1 MKYNKLERM
10 SSLIEWILLFALL
23 ATPLMTLTDTWSHL
37 LGGND
42 SLHDELVKALGHD
55 GDKVFN
61 GVPLKTQ
68 EDQALGTLLTPPA
81 PVLSD
86 YPLTFGTR
94 LLATLIMLLPDLVF
108 MLILWQLHQLFRG
121 YRHAMLFTFG
131 QIRRYRWLGLL
142 LCASF
147 IAEIITM
154 PLVDI
159 ALTMQGPELHGT
171 ISIGSSDFRLL
182 LAGLIVSALALVM
195 REAKQLADEQ
205 QLTV

>member
-23 ATPLMTLTDTWSHL
+23 ATPIMTVLGTWSHL
-37 LGGND
+37 LGGSD
-42 SLHDELVKALGHD
+42 YLQDELISALAQE
-55 GDKVFN
+55 GDKVLN
-61 GVPLKTQ
+61 GVPLTMGEATAVQ
-68 EDQALGTLLTPPA
+68 QAAPTPS
-81 PVLSD
+81 LSD
-86 YPLTFGTR
+86 YPLDLGTR
-94 LLATLIMLLPDLVF
+94 LLATLVMLLPDLVF

-121 YRHAMLFTFG
+121 YRHAMLFTFS
-131 QIRRYRWLGLL
+131 QIRRYRLIGLL

-147 IAEIITM
+147 VTKIITT
-154 PLVDI
+154 PLLDI
-159 ALTMQGPELHGT
+159 VLTLPGPELHGT
-171 ISIGSSDFRLL
+171 INIGSSDFQLL

>member
-10 SSLIEWILLFALL
+10 SSLIEWVLLFALL
-23 ATPLMTLTDTWSHL
+23 ATPIMTVLGTWSHL
-37 LGGND
+37 LGGSDYLQDQLIN
-42 SLHDELVKALGHD
+42 ALALE
-55 GDKVFN
+55 GDKVLN

-68 EDQALGTLLTPPA
+68 EDQALGPLLTPPA

-94 LLATLIMLLPDLVF
+94 LLATLVMLLPDLVF

-121 YRHAMLFTFG
+121 YRHAMLFTFS
-131 QIRRYRWLGLL
+131 QIRRYRLIGLL

-147 IAEIITM
+147 VTKIITT
-154 PLVDI
+154 PLRDI
-159 ALTMQGPELHGT
+159 VLTLPGPELHGT
-171 ISIGSSDFRLL
+171 INISSSDFQLL

>member
-23 ATPLMTLTDTWSHL
+23 ATPLMTVLGTWSHL
-37 LGGND
+37 LGGSD
-42 SLHDELVKALGHD
+42 YLQDELINALAQE
-55 GDKVFN
+55 GDKVLN
-61 GVPLKTQ
+61 GVPLTMGETTAAQ
-68 EDQALGTLLTPPA
+68 QAAPSTL
-81 PVLSD
+81 VSD
-86 YPLTFGTR
+86 YPLGLGTR
-94 LLATLIMLLPDLVF
+94 LLATLVMLLPDLVF

-121 YRHAMLFTFG
+121 YRHAMLFTFS
-131 QIRRYRWLGLL
+131 QIRRYRLIGLL

-147 IAEIITM
+147 VTKIITT
-154 PLVDI
+154 PLLDTV
-159 ALTMQGPELHGT
+159 LTLPGPELHGT
-171 ISIGSSDFRLL
+171 INISSSDFQLL

>member
-23 ATPLMTLTDTWSHL
+23 ATPIMTVLGTWSHL
-37 LGGND
+37 LGGSD
-42 SLHDELVKALGHD
+42 YLQDELISALAQE
-55 GDKVFN
+55 GDKVLN
-61 GVPLKTQ
+61 GVPLTMGEATAVQ
-68 EDQALGTLLTPPA
+68 QAAPTPS
-81 PVLSD
+81 LSD
-86 YPLTFGTR
+86 YPLDLGTR
-94 LLATLIMLLPDLVF
+94 LLATLVMLLPALVF

-121 YRHAMLFTFG
+121 YRHAMLFTFS
-131 QIRRYRWLGLL
+131 QIRRYRLIGLL

-147 IAEIITM
+147 VTKIITT
-154 PLVDI
+154 PLLDTV
-159 ALTMQGPELHGT
+159 LTLPGPELHGT
-171 ISIGSSDFRLL
+171 INIGSSDFQLL

>member
-23 ATPLMTLTDTWSHL
+23 ATPIMTVLGTWSHL
-37 LGGND
+37 LGGSD
-42 SLHDELVKALGHD
+42 YLQDELISALAQE
-55 GDKVFN
+55 GDKVLN
-61 GVPLKTQ
+61 GVPLTVGEATAVQ
-68 EDQALGTLLTPPA
+68 QAVPTPS
-81 PVLSD
+81 LSD
-86 YPLTFGTR
+86 YPLDLGTR
-94 LLATLIMLLPDLVF
+94 LQATLVMLLPDLVF

-121 YRHAMLFTFG
+121 YRHAMLFTFS
-131 QIRRYRWLGLL
+131 QIRRYRLIGLL

-147 IAEIITM
+147 VTKIITT
-154 PLVDI
+154 PLLDTV
-159 ALTMQGPELHGT
+159 LTLPGPELHGT
-171 ISIGSSDFRLL
+171 INIGSSDFQLL